1 MKQVKLFNFKSQL
14 SISDP
19 EPITRINATEITDS
33 AVTLMWDSPRGE
45 YNAFEVQYLNTE
57 GMFLMYK
64 CTGNSFARK
73 NWRALKKYVGFF

>member
-1 MKQVKLFNFKSQL
+1 MTTPKFVFTEFCLMKLIKLFNFKSQL

-57 GMFLMYK
+57 GMFLMYILFSSS
-64 CTGNSFARK
+64 N
-73 NWRALKKYVGFF
+73 